1 MVIELFKRVRP
12 ASLRC
17 EMSRWILSRIVTVGR
32 TWISP
37 PRSGPSLQPQSHSV
51 HHRTGFSSSSP
62 YAAACDILESGRGN
76 GSGGRLACGVAVRG
90 GGERGSGRSRGAG
103 AQADLDTFVDC
114 DDNESVVDVGASS
127 AITEAEAPMSD
138 VTGSALTNN
147 DEVEPGVSE
156 NGSLG

>member
-1 MVIELFKRVRP
+1 
-12 ASLRC
+12 
-17 EMSRWILSRIVTVGR
+17 MSRWILRRIVSVGR

-37 PRSGPSLQPQSHSV
+37 PRSAPSLQPQSHSV

-62 YAAACDILESGRGN
+62 CAAACDILESGREN

-103 AQADLDTFVDC
+103 ALADLDTFVDC
-114 DDNESVVDVGASS
+114 DDDESVADVGASS

-147 DEVEPGVSE
+147 DEVEPGGSE